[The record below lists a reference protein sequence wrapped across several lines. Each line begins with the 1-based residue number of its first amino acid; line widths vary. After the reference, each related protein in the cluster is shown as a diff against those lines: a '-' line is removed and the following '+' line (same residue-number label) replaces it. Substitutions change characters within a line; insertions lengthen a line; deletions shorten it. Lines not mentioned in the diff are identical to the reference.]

1 MKRTKIAALIA
12 AIIVLTTTFVAPS
25 VAWMMDKT
33 EAVVNTFTYGDIT
46 IKLTETD
53 TGLDGDD
60 DPKTNLYEMI
70 VGQTIEKDPKVTVL
84 KGSEKS
90 WLMVRLEKQNEFD
103 KYLEYTIADKDGKAV
118 EGVYFRIVEKAEDD
132 VVFGVIKDDTVN
144 LRAEI
149 TKESLRDMVDLPK
162 LNVTAYAVQYEKIDT
177 AINAWEIINPADVEI
192 VIE

>member
-60 DPKTNLYEMI
+60 
-70 VGQTIEKDPKVTVL
+70 
-84 KGSEKS
+84 S
-90 WLMVRLEKQNEFD
+90 R
-103 KYLEYTIADKDGKAV
+103 
-118 EGVYFRIVEKAEDD
+118 
-132 VVFGVIKDDTVN
+132 
-144 LRAEI
+144 
-149 TKESLRDMVDLPK
+149 
-162 LNVTAYAVQYEKIDT
+162 
-177 AINAWEIINPADVEI
+177 
-192 VIE
+192 